1 MGHAFQIYCTHDIY
15 IHELSMKFQG
25 RVKLLHDMF
34 WDVKAFATSQSLE
47 SSTCGFADTK
57 VQFCW
62 QQSTT
67 PK

>member
-1 MGHAFQIYCTHDIY
+1 MGHAFKIYCKHDIY

-25 RVKLLHDMF
+25 KVKLLHDMF
-34 WDVKAFATSQSLE
+34 WDVKAFATSQSL
-47 SSTCGFADTK
+47 ADTK

-62 QQSTT
+62 QHSTT